1 MRQGQTNIEGIELL
15 ASLNHSKVFAFFL
28 MKICENELKIID
40 KLKIKKKNSVANVPK
55 KWFSTQNGRLDVS
68 F

>member
-1 MRQGQTNIEGIELL
+1 
-15 ASLNHSKVFAFFL
+15 

-55 KWFSTQNGRLDVS
+55 KWFSTQNGPLDVRFQMRLTQTFFSLEESNKTLAKS
-68 F
+68 FKVL